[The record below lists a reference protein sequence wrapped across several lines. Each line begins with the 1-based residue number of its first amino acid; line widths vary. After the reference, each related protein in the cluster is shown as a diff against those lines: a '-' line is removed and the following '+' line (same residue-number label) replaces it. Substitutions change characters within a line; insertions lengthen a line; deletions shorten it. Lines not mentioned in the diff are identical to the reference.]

1 VKALRWYGVNHD
13 EADPE
18 GDEDVR
24 RPRTAPMPRGR
35 ARGWKKWLRIPFAVL
50 FIAGGAAGLAS
61 AYREV
66 AEGRGG
72 ELQRSLWGYNVSPI
86 GVLVGAG
93 VGLFALA
100 AISLVGW
107 LRDRRDR
114 RWESTHRH
122 K

>member
-1 VKALRWYGVNHD
+1 VDHD
-13 EADPE
+13 EAERD

-50 FIAGGAAGLAS
+50 FIVGGIAGLAG
-61 AYREV
+61 AYLEV
-66 AEGRGG
+66 AAGRGG
-72 ELQRSLWGYNVSPI
+72 DLYRSMWGYKVSPI

-93 VGLFALA
+93 VGLFAFA
-100 AISLVGW
+100 ALSLGGW
-107 LRDRRDR
+107 LRDHRDR